1 MEYLPL
7 IGAVAL
13 LNLLAA
19 ISPGP
24 DFVMTVKNSLCFSR
38 RAGIFTSLGISIA
51 LGFHLI
57 FWAAGIGLII
67 SKSIILFS
75 IIKYL
80 GAGYLIYIG
89 IGSILAKG
97 SKLDIK
103 EERSG
108 TDLTRL
114 QAFRMGFLTNILNPK
129 VTLFFLSMFTFV
141 ISNSTPVS
149 VILII
154 SVIIIASAFIWF
166 TIVSIFLTNQHV
178 QRVFL
183 RYEKIINKTLGGFLI
198 LLGIRILLP
207 F

>member
-1 MEYLPL
+1 
-7 IGAVAL
+7 V
-13 LNLLAA
+13 
-19 ISPGP
+19 
-24 DFVMTVKNSLCFSR
+24 
-38 RAGIFTSLGISIA
+38 
-51 LGFHLI
+51 
-57 FWAAGIGLII
+57 
-67 SKSIILFS
+67 LFS

-103 EERSG
+103 EERIG

-141 ISNSTPVS
+141 ISNSTPVY
-149 VILII
+149 VILTI
-154 SVIIIASAFIWF
+154 SVIIIATAFIWF
-166 TIVSIFLTNQHV
+166 TIVSTFLTNQHV
-178 QRVFL
+178 QKVFL
-183 RYEKIINKTLGGFLI
+183 KYEMIINKTLGGFLVLI
-198 LLGIRILLP
+198 GIRILLP